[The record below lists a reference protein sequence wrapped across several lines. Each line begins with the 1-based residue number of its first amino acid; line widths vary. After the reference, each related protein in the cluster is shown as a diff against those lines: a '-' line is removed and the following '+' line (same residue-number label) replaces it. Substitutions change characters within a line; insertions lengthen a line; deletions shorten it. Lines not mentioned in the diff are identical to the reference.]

1 MWMIWNGINWQ
12 FDIFGNV
19 KNLAEELIRD
29 MKNEAFSITDADTQ
43 KEMLKNVNRLFNKSG
58 KEAMLVEA
66 QHLELIPVNND
77 MFDKNDYLFNC
88 LSGVVNLRN
97 GSVMEHN
104 KLMLLNKISPVQL
117 SKNKPTRFLKFLN
130 DMFEG
135 NDDLIHLTF

>member
-104 KLMLLNKISPVQL
+104 KLMLLNKLSIS
-117 SKNKPTRFLKFLN
+117 FG
-130 DMFEG
+130 FE
-135 NDDLIHLTF
+135 IK